1 MCSDA
6 PEAYDDF
13 LLDPMFGLVQRR
25 VIAAVLVGGGLGCGD
40 GITPPPPT
48 VPPPPPSPP
57 PSLDWLRDSSQTV
70 LVGAGDI
77 GVCDWPP
84 TAATADLLDGI
95 VGTVV
100 ALGDIAYPSGSD
112 ANFRDCYHPT
122 WGRQKARTRPVPG
135 NHDYDEP
142 GAAPYFR
149 YFGAAAGDPDKGYYA
164 YDLAEWRV
172 FALNSE
178 VDISETSAQL
188 AWLRQD
194 LAANPTRCGLAY
206 WHRPRFSSGWHHG
219 NDMGMQP
226 AWDVLYQAG
235 VEIVLNGHEHN
246 YERFA
251 PQTPTGEADPQYG
264 IREFVAGTGGVELY
278 PFDTLPEPNSEV
290 RRTGTYGVLALR
302 LRADGYNWRFVP
314 VPDDTFAD
322 SGSGLCHAPR
332 PAGSRP

>member
-13 LLDPMFGLVQRR
+13 LLDPMFALVLRR
-25 VIAAVLVGGGLGCGD
+25 MIMAALVSAVLGCGD
-40 GITPPPPT
+40 SITPPPAS
-48 VPPPPPSPP
+48 PPPPPPPP
-57 PSLDWLRDSSQTV
+57 PSLDWLRDATQTV
-70 LVGAGDI
+70 IVGAGDV
-77 GVCDWPP
+77 GVCDWAP
-84 TAATADLLDGI
+84 TVATADLLDSI

-100 ALGDIAYPSGSD
+100 VLGDVAYPSGSD
-112 ANFRDCYHPT
+112 VSFRDCYDPT

-149 YFGAAAGDPDKGYYA
+149 YFGAAAGDPTKGYYA
-164 YDLAEWRV
+164 FDLAEWRV

-178 VDISETSAQL
+178 IDISDTSAQL
-188 AWLRQD
+188 TWLRQD

-206 WHRPRFSSGWHHG
+206 WHTPRFSSGLNHG
-219 NDMGMQP
+219 NDVRLQP
-226 AWDVLYQAG
+226 AWEVLHQAG
-235 VEIVLNGHEHN
+235 VEVVLNGHEHN

-251 PQTPTGEADPQYG
+251 PQTPAGAADPQYG
-264 IREFVAGTGGVELY
+264 IREFVAGTGGGELY
-278 PFDTLPEPNSEV
+278 PFDSLPEPNSEV
-290 RRTGTYGVLALR
+290 RRTGSYGVLALR

-314 VPDDTFAD
+314 VPEDTFAD